1 MNINPIS
8 FGYKQKF
15 ERTKP
20 HVSIDNTQSNPIT
33 LQNAI
38 KEYEEK
44 TFTSMVDQTKQ
55 AQNSAP
61 IIQETSK
68 RFQKES
74 DSILY
79 QAGKIQQKS
88 EEIMSE
94 IIDTSAFCNYL
105 KRNEHM
111 PFANSYLT
119 QVELSDGMYDVKIS
133 EHRIIA
139 TKTNADSK
147 DIYVFDTTDR
157 SLTTFVKNQ
166 RNLGQ
171 ARVAE
176 AEYFFD
182 GKDGLSQCNLDVSR
196 GETELI
202 SKRFKY
208 NTDRPTNTLSSVSTR
223 VHTTLEDEKAE
234 RIFEYNRQGKLI
246 KYLRN
251 FKENI
256 DSTVSAQILYEFY
269 DDELTAF
276 KKDLVEAQN
285 YSFAK
290 LYAEFT
296 NKDCFY
302 VQSNYDSNKTPEYD
316 AICFY
321 QNGKTEGSIIKL

>member
-1 MNINPIS
+1 MNIQPIS

-20 HVSIDNTQSNPIT
+20 HISIDKTQSNPIA
-33 LQNAI
+33 LQNAL
-38 KEYEEK
+38 KQYEEK
-44 TFTSMVDQTKQ
+44 TFASMVEQTKQ
-55 AQNSAP
+55 AQKTAP
-61 IIQETSK
+61 ILQETSK
-68 RFQKES
+68 RLQKES

-88 EEIMSE
+88 EEIMAE

-111 PFANSYLT
+111 PFTDSYLT
-119 QVELSDGMYDVKIS
+119 QIELSDGIYDVKIS
-133 EHRIIA
+133 EHRIFA

-166 RNLGQ
+166 RQLGQ

-182 GKDGLSQCNLDVSR
+182 GKEGLSQCNLDVSR

-208 NTDRPTNTLSSVSTR
+208 NTDRKTNTLSSISMK

-234 RIFEYNRQGKLI
+234 RIFEYNQQGKLI

-256 DSTVSAQILYEFY
+256 DCTVNAELLYEFH

-276 KKDLVEAQN
+276 KKGLVEAQD

-290 LYAEFT
+290 LFAEFT
-296 NKDCFY
+296 NKDYFY

-321 QNGKTEGSIIKL
+321 QNGQIEGSII